1 MNKRIYIYIYICV
14 HICNHMDSHIYLHE
28 GIYICKYIHPSIHPS
43 IHACIHACMHTSI
56 HPYIHAYIHTSMYIY
71 IHICIHMCLFCVFS
85 GWFITGLQIWCP
97 HWQKISRSAA
107 QILFLKIFSSLFG
120 GEIPMKPHDFDEI
133 GRLRC
138 QAAWSGGTC
147 LCATTNHNGCALKW
161 GTPQE

>member
-1 MNKRIYIYIYICV
+1 
-14 HICNHMDSHIYLHE
+14 MDSHIYLHE

-97 HWQKISRSAA
+97 HWQKNSRSAA
-107 QILFLKIFSSLFG
+107 QILFLKFFPRYLVVRFPWN
-120 GEIPMKPHDFDEI
+120 PMISMKSAGFDARPLEVVGHACVQRPTI
-133 GRLRC
+133 MGVLWNGVHPKNRDIWWLLNI
-138 QAAWSGGTC
+138 
-147 LCATTNHNGCALKW
+147 LC
-161 GTPQE
+161 

>member
-1 MNKRIYIYIYICV
+1 MNKRIYIYIFTYVYTYVTIWIHISIYMKGFTYANTYI
-14 HICNHMDSHIYLHE
+14 
-28 GIYICKYIHPSIHPS
+28 
-43 IHACIHACMHTSI
+43 HTSI

-107 QILFLKIFSSLFG
+107 QILFLIFFSSLFG